1 MRRGTTRPLPLLYLF
16 FRVWG
21 RRIPEPSLSWKIL
34 QENTDQL
41 KHLVPPPEAITVNRS
56 RAFFQKLCVFTPL
69 SCDIHNCGFQVCF
82 QTVKERGGKSKQ
94 PRFLSGNQMKVAGL
108 ALRKDCVILCQ
119 VTSAWRSGSKTVGM
133 SDAVSF
139 PKSLCLNRG
148 KKCPS
153 ASTTAALTPPS
164 PSPDHREERKLK

>member
-1 MRRGTTRPLPLLYLF
+1 MTSTTMD
-16 FRVWG
+16 FRCVF
-21 RRIPEPSLSWKIL
+21 R
-34 QENTDQL
+34 QL
-41 KHLVPPPEAITVNRS
+41 K
-56 RAFFQKLCVFTPL
+56 
-69 SCDIHNCGFQVCF
+69 
-82 QTVKERGGKSKQ
+82 KEGEKSKQ

-133 SDAVSF
+133 SDAASF

-164 PSPDHREERKLK
+164 PSPDHREERKLKRLARNGPLGEEDETLPLKGQAGEGGAEKA